1 MLDPAIATAATSSAA
16 SDRPSLP
23 SGFDN
28 LEAALKHFYGYETF
42 RPGQKDIIQAA
53 LDNRDSLVIMPTG
66 GGKSLCFQLPALL
79 KPGLM
84 VVVSPL
90 IALMQDQVE
99 QLQRN
104 GIAATFLNSSLSGV
118 EARSRQND
126 LLDGKIKLLYVA
138 PERLLNQNFLPFLDE
153 INESLGLSAF
163 AIDEAHCLSEWG
175 HDFRPEYRQLSQIR
189 QRYPYTPCLALTAT
203 ATERV
208 REDIC
213 QQLQLRDPFIN
224 VSSFNRTNL
233 YYEVVPKARGS
244 VNDLLKL
251 VRKQEGG
258 SGIIYC
264 LSRKRVEETAEMLKL
279 NGISALPYHAG
290 LSDKIRAENQRRFIR
305 DDVQV
310 MVATVAFGM
319 GINKP
324 DVRFVIH
331 YDLPRNIEG
340 YYQESGRAGRDND
353 PARCTLFF
361 NPGDIKRIEWIIDQ
375 KVDPQTGDPLEQEQ
389 RIARQQL
396 RQVVDYAE
404 SSSCRR
410 TIQLGYFGES
420 FTENCGQCDNCVN
433 PPPVEDWTIEAQ
445 KFLSCVAR
453 CKERFGMAHI
463 IDVLRGS
470 KKQRVKQLGHDE
482 LSTHGIGKDKTADQW
497 RLLGRSLL
505 HQNLLTETQD
515 GYPVLQL
522 NEASWTVLRK
532 QRDVFVAIPKRLEE
546 DEPVVSGTRVEIEQ
560 LFERLRKL
568 RKQIADE
575 QGVAPYIVFS
585 DSSLR
590 LMAKQRPQDL
600 NAFGKISGVG
610 SHKLEQ
616 YGDRFTIAI
625 RQYCEDM
632 GFTTAPET
640 TTAPITPAKTRRP
653 QVTNTHLQ
661 TLALFHEGYSPQ
673 DISEHRQIKPD
684 TVFNHLALLIE
695 HERILSLEGLLTS
708 ESYDEI
714 VQALTAGPASL
725 SLVWERLD
733 KRYEYH
739 DIKLARA
746 FQRQQAKQ
754 SDVINF

>member
-1 MLDPAIATAATSSAA
+1 MFTAQMPA
-16 SDRPSLP
+16 SLP
-23 SGFDN
+23 LAFPT
-28 LEAALKHFYGYETF
+28 LEHALKHFYGYEQF
-42 RPGQKDIIQAA
+42 RPGQQQIIEAA
-53 LDNRDSLVIMPTG
+53 LNNQDSLVIMPTG

-79 KPGLM
+79 KSGLM

-104 GIAATFLNSSLSGV
+104 GIAATFLNSSLSGE

-126 LLDGKIKLLYVA
+126 LRDGKIKLLYVA

-153 INESLGLSAF
+153 IHDSIGLSAF

-175 HDFRPEYRQLSQIR
+175 HDFRPEYRQLAQLR
-189 QRYPYTPCLALTAT
+189 QRYPYVPCLALTAT

-213 QQLQLRDPFIN
+213 QQLQLRDPF
-224 VSSFNRTNL
+224 VHVASFNRTNL
-233 YYEVVPKARGS
+233 YYEVLPKAQNAFADVLRLIRQQ
-244 VNDLLKL
+244 D
-251 VRKQEGG
+251 GG
-258 SGIIYC
+258 SGIVYC
-264 LSRKRVEETAEMLKL
+264 LSRKRVEETADRLQQS
-279 NGISALPYHAG
+279 GISALPYHAG
-290 LSDKIRAENQRRFIR
+290 LSDTVRTENQRRFIR

-375 KVDPQTGDPLEQEQ
+375 KVDPQTGDPLEHEQ

-410 TIQLGYFGES
+410 TIQLGYFGER
-420 FTENCGQCDNCVN
+420 FTVNCGQCDNCVN
-433 PPPVEDWTIEAQ
+433 PPPMEDWTIEAQ

-470 KKQRVKQLGHDE
+470 KKQRIKELGHDQ
-482 LSTHGIGKDKTADQW
+482 LSTHGIGKDRTVDQW

-505 HQNLLTETQD
+505 HQNLLSETQD
-515 GYPVLQL
+515 GYPVLKL
-522 NEASWTVLRK
+522 NEGSWEVLRK
-532 QRDVFVAIPKRLEE
+532 QRSVQVAIPNHL
-546 DEPVVSGTRVEIEQ
+546 DSADGPTVSSTQIEIEQ

-568 RKQIADE
+568 RKQIANE
-575 QGVAPYIVFS
+575 QNVAPYVVFS

-590 LMAKQRPQDL
+590 LMAQQRPQTL
-600 NAFGKISGVG
+600 NAFGRISGVG

-616 YGDRFTIAI
+616 YGDRFIAEI
-625 RQYCEDM
+625 RQYCRDM
-632 GFTTAPET
+632 GLDP
-640 TTAPITPAKTRRP
+640 TPPTLDAGPAVEIRRAH
-653 QVTNTHLQ
+653 VTHTHLQ
-661 TLALFHEGYSPQ
+661 TLALFQEGYSPAE
-673 DISEHRQIKPD
+673 IAAHREIRPE
-684 TVFNHLALLIE
+684 TVANHLALLIE
-695 HERILSLEGLLTS
+695 NRRIANLEGLVKPEAQAEINQAIETVGLAS
-708 ESYDEI
+708 LGNLWEHLGKRYSYDEI
-714 VQALTAGPASL
+714 KLVRAL
-725 SLVWERLD
+725 
-733 KRYEYH
+733 
-739 DIKLARA
+739 
-746 FQRQQAKQ
+746 QRQDRTK
-754 SDVINF
+754 

>member
-1 MLDPAIATAATSSAA
+1 MLTAQMSTM
-16 SDRPSLP
+16 LP
-23 SGFDN
+23 LNFQT
-28 LEAALKHFYGYETF
+28 LEDALKHFYGYEQF
-42 RPGQKDIIQAA
+42 RPGQKEIIDAA
-53 LDNRDSLVIMPTG
+53 LANRDALVIMPTG

-79 KPGLM
+79 KAGVM
-84 VVVSPL
+84 IVVSPL

-104 GIAATFLNSSLSGV
+104 GIAATFLNSSLSGE

-153 INESLGLSAF
+153 IHQTIGLSAF

-175 HDFRPEYRQLSQIR
+175 HDFRPEYRQLAQIR

-208 REDIC
+208 RDDIC
-213 QQLQLRDPFIN
+213 QQLQLRNPFIH
-224 VSSFNRTNL
+224 VASFNRANL
-233 YYEVVPKARGS
+233 YYEVVSKGQGS
-244 VNDLLKL
+244 LDDLLKL
-251 VRKQEGG
+251 VRQQEGG

-264 LSRKRVEETAEMLKL
+264 LSRKRVEETADMLRL

-290 LSDKIRAENQRRFIR
+290 MNDRARADHQRRFIR
-305 DDVQV
+305 DDVQI

-340 YYQESGRAGRDND
+340 YYQESGRAGRDGD

-361 NPGDIKRIEWIIDQ
+361 NPSDIKRIEWIIDQ
-375 KVDPQTGDPLEQEQ
+375 KVDPQTSEPLEHEQ

-410 TIQLGYFGES
+410 TIQLGYFGER
-420 FTENCGQCDNCVN
+420 FTENCGQCDNCVH
-433 PPPVEDWTIEAQ
+433 PLPVENWTIEAQ

-453 CKERFGMAHI
+453 CQERFGMAHI

-470 KKQRVKQLGHDE
+470 KKQRIRELHHDQ
-482 LSTHGIGKDKTADQW
+482 LSTHGIGRDKTVEQW

-505 HQNLLTETQD
+505 HQDLLAETQD
-515 GYPVLQL
+515 GYPVLKL
-522 NEASWTVLRK
+522 NEGSWSILRK
-532 QRDVFVAIPKRLEE
+532 QREVWVAIPKRVEE
-546 DEPVVSGTRVEIEQ
+546 DEPTVSSTRLEAERLFEQ
-560 LFERLRKL
+560 LRQLRK
-568 RKQIADE
+568 RIADE

-590 LMAKQRPQDL
+590 LMAKQRPQTL
-600 NAFGKISGVG
+600 ERFGRISGVG

-616 YGDRFTIAI
+616 YGDRFTTVI
-625 RQYCEDM
+625 REYCADIGLAEIPPESGDQPPRQSR
-632 GFTTAPET
+632 TA
-640 TTAPITPAKTRRP
+640 RLG
-653 QVTNTHLQ
+653 NTHLQ
-661 TLALFHEGYSPQ
+661 TLALFQEGYSPQ
-673 DISEHRQIKPD
+673 EIAEHRQIKPD

-695 HERILSLEGLLTS
+695 SDRIHSLDGLLSKSSYSEIEPVLQAGATS
-708 ESYDEI
+708 LN
-714 VQALTAGPASL
+714 Q
-725 SLVWERLD
+725 VWERLGQ
-733 KRYEYH
+733 RYEYSEL
-739 DIKLARA
+739 KLARA
-746 FQRQQAKQ
+746 FWRQSEK
-754 SDVINF
+754 SIVS